1 MFTNQQSVQRINN
14 VDKINT
20 NDIDH
25 RIQINPVETNLHKQ
39 NSGQIFSS
47 LESKDSK
54 ECNKEKLPFSNYNMK
69 SNIENVNNDIKKIQS
84 NQFSLIDNN
93 HDNFEQPFN
102 LAP

>member
-1 MFTNQQSVQRINN
+1 MFTNKQSVQRINN
-14 VDKINT
+14 VEKINI

-54 ECNKEKLPFSNYNMK
+54 EYNQEK
-69 SNIENVNNDIKKIQS
+69 
-84 NQFSLIDNN
+84 
-93 HDNFEQPFN
+93 
-102 LAP
+102 